1 MKEEIAEQDGI
12 PGDETPTGG
21 EETKDTGSL
30 SLGEDEAAGILAGET
45 DETGTATDPDKD
57 AEAEGKADKDGE
69 EEKPKKVEFTP
80 EQQDVLEKR
89 IGKEVAKRKELEDRL
104 AGLEAKLD
112 AERSARQGTETA
124 LPQNVLAMNS
134 EQLDALE
141 ARVDK
146 LLDFCEE
153 NPDGTEADPGDPK
166 SKAYTAAEIRAARA
180 TYSKMARQIP
190 RAREM
195 ARERSQIDA
204 TLPERFP
211 ELADPRSAQ
220 SKQFLAFAQV
230 VGPQFAALPNAKV
243 LFAHMVLGEQVE
255 LARHKAAAA
264 KAGKAKTAEE
274 PPQLP
279 IGKGAMKVNVPA
291 AGGKKQLNIK
301 RLVDSRGDLETA
313 VEILAEVE

>member
-1 MKEEIAEQDGI
+1 MKIETTEQDGT
-12 PGDETPTGG
+12 PGNETATAGTDG
-21 EETKDTGSL
+21 KDSSL
-30 SLGEDEAAGILAGET
+30 SLGEEEAAGLLAESEDTPEGTPGE
-45 DETGTATDPDKD
+45 P
-57 AEAEGKADKDGE
+57 GKTTEDGE
-69 EEKPKKVEFTP
+69 EPEKPKKVEFTP
-80 EQQDVLEKR
+80 EQQEILEKR

-104 AGLEAKLD
+104 SGLEAKLD
-112 AERSARQGTETA
+112 AERSGKANPDT
-124 LPQNVLAMNS
+124 LPQNVLAMDA

-146 LLDFCEE
+146 LLDFCEA
-153 NPDGTEADPGDPK
+153 NPDGTEADANDPK

-180 TYSKMARQIP
+180 TYSKLARQIP